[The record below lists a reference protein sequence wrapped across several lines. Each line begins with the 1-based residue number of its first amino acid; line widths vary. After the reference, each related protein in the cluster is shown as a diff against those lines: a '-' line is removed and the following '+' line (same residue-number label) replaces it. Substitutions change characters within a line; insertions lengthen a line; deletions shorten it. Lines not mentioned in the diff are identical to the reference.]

1 MNKASTILSVCVF
14 CASSD
19 DVPDIYM
26 DSARKLGVEIA
37 ARGMRLIY
45 GGGNNGLMG
54 VLSESVHVSGGD
66 VIGVITGD
74 LKGLGYAYKDAD
86 EMIIAVDM
94 RDRKAIMEQRADGFI
109 GLAGGFGTLEE
120 MLEIITLKQLETIFG
135 KEMVRSIHNKPIV
148 LLNTGDFFSGLL
160 CQFEKAYKENFIREE
175 CRELYHVTSSVKNAL
190 EYIADNQ

>member
-1 MNKASTILSVCVF
+1 MNYEKKRKTSPKPSVCVC

-54 VLSESVHVSGGD
+54 VLSEKVHVSGGD
-66 VIGVITGD
+66 VVGVITGD

-86 EMIIAVDM
+86 EMIVAGDM

-120 MLEIITLKQLETIFG
+120 MLEIITMKQLE
-135 KEMVRSIHNKPIV
+135 IHNKPIV
-148 LLNTGDFFSGLL
+148 LLNTGNFFSGLL
-160 CQFEKAYKENFIREE
+160 DQFERAYEENFIGQE
-175 CRELYHVTSSVKNAL
+175 CRELYHVTSSVKTAL
-190 EYIADNQ
+190 EYIADNQC

>member
-1 MNKASTILSVCVF
+1 MNKVSAIPSVCVF

-19 DVPDIYM
+19 HVPDIYM

-54 VLSESVHVSGGD
+54 VLSESVHVNGGD

-74 LKGLGYAYKDAD
+74 LKDLGYAYKDVD
-86 EMIIAVDM
+86 EMIVAGDM

-120 MLEIITLKQLETIFG
+120 MLEIITLKQLE
-135 KEMVRSIHNKPIV
+135 IHNKPIV
-148 LLNTGDFFSGLL
+148 LLNTGEFFSGLL
-160 CQFEKAYKENFIREE
+160 DQFEKAYEENFIGQE
-175 CRELYHVTSSVKNAL
+175 CRELYHVTSSVKSAL